1 MEIKQNTLYLTT
13 QNSYVSRDH
22 LTLRIEVERELKL
35 AVPIHHLESVC
46 IFGQSVI
53 SPAALQLCWEHSVP
67 VNHFSESGYFIGRWE
82 GVANTSVMLRRT
94 QYRAADNPKVAALIA
109 RQFVAGKL
117 QNSRQSLLRSARE
130 NESLEEAKQL
140 RGAAAD
146 IARLL
151 QGLRD
156 YDFAFLSEPPA
167 LAGGS
172 AALPSEPPALAGGSV
187 AVWEPPAI
195 AARPTAP
202 DPGTEAS
209 LPASSESPSLA
220 LGLDG
225 ERAAPQPVNHV
236 DRIRGYEGQGANLYF
251 KVFSLHLRQQRL
263 DFAFTRRTRRPPLDA
278 MNCLLSFLYALVRHD
293 CIAALTATGLDPY
306 VGYLHADR
314 PARPG
319 LALDLMEEFRP
330 LLADRL
336 AITLV
341 NRKQIE
347 LKDFA
352 AREGGAFELK
362 KDSRKAVIVAYQTR
376 KQEVITHPV
385 IGQEFRVG
393 QLMLAQARILA
404 RHLRGDIPEYLPCVL
419 R

>member
-53 SPAALQLCWEHSVP
+53 SPAALELCWEHGVP
-67 VNHFSESGYFIGRWE
+67 VNYFSENGYFVGRWE
-82 GVANTSVMLRRT
+82 GVANTSVMLRRA

-130 NESLEEAKQL
+130 TESPEEGVQL
-140 RGAAAD
+140 RGAAAE

-151 QGLRD
+151 QRLRD
-156 YDFAFLSEPPA
+156 YGFADADDLSEPPA

-172 AALPSEPPALAGGSV
+172 SGERDTAAHSVKLSEPPALAGRPNALSEPSAAADGSSGD
-187 AVWEPPAI
+187 PDT
-195 AARPTAP
+195 AA
-202 DPGTEAS
+202 
-209 LPASSESPSLA
+209 
-220 LGLDG
+220 
-225 ERAAPQPVNHV
+225 QVNDV

-251 KVFSLHLRQQRL
+251 KVFSFHLRQQRL
-263 DFAFTRRTRRPPLDA
+263 DFAFTRRTRRPALDA

-293 CIAALTATGLDPY
+293 CIAALTATGLDPF
-306 VGYLHADR
+306 VGYLHSDR
-314 PARPG
+314 PNRPG

-347 LKDFA
+347 IKDFSP
-352 AREGGAFELK
+352 REGGAFELK
-362 KDSRKAVIVAYQTR
+362 KDSRKAVIAAYQTR
-376 KQEVITHPV
+376 KQEVITHPI

-404 RHLRGDIPEYLPCVL
+404 RHLRGDIPDYLPCVL

>member
-1 MEIKQNTLYLTT
+1 MEVKQNTLYLTT

-53 SPAALQLCWEHSVP
+53 SPAALELCWEHGVP
-67 VNHFSESGYFIGRWE
+67 VNYFSENGYFVGRWE
-82 GVANTSVMLRRT
+82 GVANTSVMLRRA

-130 NESLEEAKQL
+130 TERPEEEKEL
-140 RGAAAD
+140 RGAAAE

-151 QGLRD
+151 QRLRD
-156 YDFAFLSEPPA
+156 YDFADANDLSEPPA
-167 LAGGS
+167 VAGGS
-172 AALPSEPPALAGGSV
+172 NALLVPSAVADGPNALS
-187 AVWEPPAI
+187 EPPAI
-195 AARPTAP
+195 AGGSNALSEPPVVA
-202 DPGTEAS
+202 GG
-209 LPASSESPSLA
+209 SS
-220 LGLDG
+220 G
-225 ERAAPQPVNHV
+225 ERGPAAQSVNHV
-236 DRIRGYEGQGANLYF
+236 DRIRGFEGQGANLYF
-251 KVFSLHLRQQRL
+251 KVFSFHLRQQRL
-263 DFAFTRRTRRPPLDA
+263 DFAFTRRTRRPALDA

-293 CIAALTATGLDPY
+293 CIAALTATGLDPF
-306 VGYLHADR
+306 VGYLHSDR
-314 PARPG
+314 PNRPG

-347 LKDFA
+347 IKDFSP
-352 AREGGAFELK
+352 REGGAFELK
-362 KDSRKAVIVAYQTR
+362 KDSRKAVIAAYQTR
-376 KQEVITHPV
+376 KQEVITHPI

>member
-53 SPAALQLCWEHSVP
+53 SPGALELCWEHGVP
-67 VNHFSESGYFIGRWE
+67 VNYFSENGYFVGRWE
-82 GVANTSVMLRRT
+82 GVANTSVMLRRV

-130 NESLEEAKQL
+130 TEKPEEEKEL
-140 RGAAAD
+140 RGAAAE

-151 QGLRD
+151 QRLRD
-156 YDFAFLSEPPA
+156 YDFADADL
-167 LAGGS
+167 G
-172 AALPSEPPALAGGSV
+172 
-187 AVWEPPAI
+187 
-195 AARPTAP
+195 AP
-202 DPGTEAS
+202 AS
-209 LPASSESPSLA
+209 LGASSES
-220 LGLDG
+220 D
-225 ERAAPQPVNHV
+225 AATQSVSHV
-236 DRIRGYEGQGANLYF
+236 DCIRGYEGQGANLYF

-278 MNCLLSFLYALVRHD
+278 TNCLLSFLYALVRHD
-293 CIAALTATGLDPY
+293 CIAALTATGLDPF

-347 LKDFA
+347 IKDFA
-352 AREGGAFELK
+352 AREGGAVELK
-362 KDSRKAVIVAYQTR
+362 KDSRKAVIAAYQTR